1 MSFDIASVERTPH
14 TSAPASASQAPG
26 ERTGKSGPVAET
38 DPVVVD
44 TMPSSPPRE
53 VLDEMGTAAHAADRL
68 AKDNRALHFRVD
80 ERSGKLTVEVHDLEG
95 KLLFTV
101 PASKA
106 LEIAAGGG
114 LD

>member
-1 MSFDIASVERTPH
+1 MSFDIASVERATP
-14 TSAPASASQAPG
+14 TTAPASASPAPG
-26 ERTGKSGPVAET
+26 ERAAKPAPAQTN
-38 DPVVVD
+38 PVVVD
-44 TMPSSPPRE
+44 TTPSSPPPQ
-53 VLDEMGTAAHAADRL
+53 VLDEMGAAAHAADRL
-68 AKDNRALHFRVD
+68 AKDDRALHFRID

-106 LEIAAGGG
+106 LEIASGGG